1 MEPIASI
8 IITGD
13 GFVIHLS
20 GKISG
25 NDDVFPMIDSRLT
38 HDSAVDAVN
47 GAAVSTAAAGMT
59 FSSKEVMNYVR
70 LVIIGGNIFWK
81 NLGK

>member
-13 GFVIHLS
+13 GLVIHLS
-20 GKISG
+20 GKMG